1 MRILAL
7 KTLRRMRGGFVKAAG
22 SGDGLTL
29 VETLIAILIL
39 SFGLLATG
47 QMMYVAM
54 GSASLSRS
62 KSSAAVVAQNRID
75 SLADLYRQNPSAA
88 DLTVGNHG
96 PQQVQVTNPVDGTVL
111 NRFNVSWTVSNVSDP
126 RAGMVLQARQVAVTV
141 TPVNTAGNTNNRISL
156 NKVVSVTAIFS
167 AIYR

>member
-1 MRILAL
+1 MRIQAL
-7 KTLRRMRGGFVKAAG
+7 KTPRRTRRGFLKAAR
-22 SGDGLTL
+22 SRDGLTL

-88 DLTVGNHG
+88 DLTIGNHG
-96 PQQVQVTNPVDGTVL
+96 PQQVQVANPVDGTVL
-111 NRFNVSWTVSNVSDP
+111 NRYNVSWTVSNVSDP
-126 RAGMVLQARQVAVTV
+126 RAGMVIQATQVTVTV
-141 TPVNTAGNTNNRISL
+141 TPINTAGITNNRASL

-167 AIYR
+167 AVNR